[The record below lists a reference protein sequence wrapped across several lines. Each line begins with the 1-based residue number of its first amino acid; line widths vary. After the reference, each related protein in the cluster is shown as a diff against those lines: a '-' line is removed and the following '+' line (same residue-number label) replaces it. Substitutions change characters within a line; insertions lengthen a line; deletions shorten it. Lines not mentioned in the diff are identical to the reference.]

1 MAALC
6 FSEAHLGRA
15 IGLDVPALARLCRA
29 GDLEDV
35 ERCAG
40 RLAPDALR
48 HVLATLPDE
57 RRRALERHLERFGNK
72 PRGSVTGQR
81 AERFWAALRLRRL
94 FRR

>member
-1 MAALC
+1 MHLPRFLPAAAAVLLLTA
-6 FSEAHLGRA
+6 SS
-15 IGLDVPALARLCRA
+15 RA